1 MAGPLRRGRLWIG
14 VAFIWILCFWYW
26 SNSDSGFKLFGNG
39 DPLAGKGATAW
50 TRRLPKYPIPKEKLA
65 ALPKITGDVKVPK
78 IQAATPVESAAA
90 KELRLSRL
98 AAVKKSFEHS
108 WSGYSNYAWMHDEV
122 TPLTGK
128 SKDPFGG
135 WAATLV
141 DALDTLW
148 IMDMKDEFTKA
159 VAAADGIDFTRS
171 PMATINIFET
181 NIRYLGGFLSAY
193 ELSGRAHPILLK
205 KAIELGDLLMC
216 AFDTPNHM
224 PVTRWEW
231 KKSAYGQAQSPSREA
246 LVSELGSLS
255 LELTKLS
262 QLTGNPRFYD
272 AVKRIGDQFEST
284 QLNTR
289 LPGMWP
295 VVVDAYTPAFH
306 AGSDFTL
313 GGMSD
318 SLYEYLPKW
327 YLLLG
332 GQLEQPRRL
341 YENFIPVAIKH
352 LFKRALTPSEK
363 PVLISGDYQVT
374 DLPGEQPKYTYVA
387 RGQHLT
393 CFAGGMVAMGSKI
406 FNRPADLE
414 IASQLTDGC
423 IWAYQATQTGL
434 GPEIFNFISCGGV
447 DAKDSSDCTWNEDRW
462 LKAIEEQHAPDFR
475 APPLRGSD
483 WKKPTVQD
491 VVKKHNLPKGMID
504 VSDGRYILRPEA
516 IESIFIMYRVTGDAQ
531 WMEKAW
537 TMFETIEK
545 VTRTEIAASAIDDVT
560 KAEPTKMD
568 SMESFWLAET
578 LKYFYLIFSEFD
590 VISLDEW
597 VLNTEAHP
605 LIKQFIRNVRAAKTI
620 ADERAVIQKESAAIR
635 ASFREESHDPNIRR
649 NNVAK
654 LLYLFT
660 LGERTH
666 FGQIECLKLLA
677 SPRFA
682 DKRLGHL
689 ATSLLLDEN
698 QEVLTLVTNSL
709 KKYTS
714 PNALRIKHLVADFG
728 NIASIEMSRDL
739 FPEIETLVATANP
752 YIRRK
757 AALCAMRICR
767 KVPDL
772 QEHFID
778 KATQL
783 LSDRNHGVL
792 LCGLTL
798 VTSLCEAD
806 EEEGGEEGIVEKFR
820 SFVPGLVRT
829 LKGLATSGYAPEH
842 DVTGITDPFLQVKIL
857 HLLRVLAMGDAETSE
872 QINDILAQVATN
884 TESSKNVGNSILYE
898 AVRTILD
905 IEADSGL
912 RVLGVN
918 ILGKFLT
925 NRDNNIRYVALNT
938 LIKVVAIEPNAVQR
952 HRNTILECLRDP
964 DISIRRRALDLSF
977 TLINESNVRVLIREL
992 LAFLEVA
999 DNEFKPTMTS
1009 QIGIAADKFAP
1020 NKRWHF
1026 DTMLRVLSLAGNYV
1040 KEQILSSFVRLVATT
1055 PELQTYAVQKLYIN
1069 LKKDIT
1075 QESLTQAGA
1084 WCIGEYADALLKGG
1098 QYEEEELVQE
1108 VKEHEVV
1115 DLFSLIL
1122 NSAYATQVSTEYIVT
1137 ALMKLTTRFSD
1148 PAQIEKIRRIL
1159 QYHQTSLDIEI
1170 QQRVVEY
1177 GNLFSFDQ
1185 VRRGVLEKMPIPQIK
1200 EESRVLGQAPTKKKT
1215 AANRKSRV
1223 IKPTEQDLLDI
1234 MDAPAASP
1242 AAPSTTNTDLLADIL
1257 GGTSS
1262 PPPSASSP
1270 PPQQSNVSNIM
1281 DLFGT
1286 APVPST
1292 ASPAPPSS
1300 NLDLMSPASSA
1311 PQPQAPA
1318 GIPCYNANDLNV
1330 TFQIQRNAEGMIQ
1343 ATAKFVNTSG
1353 SVNLSNVSLQAAV
1366 PKSQKLQLLSISS
1379 SDLGPGAEASQMMRV
1394 SGCKGF
1400 LAGQWLDT
1408 YIPGNP
1414 KPGGFTLTSTPRAA
1428 ADPKSPYLELAVQ
1441 ESPENPPAAWL
1452 WQPPSTI
1459 AGSKLQVRVGGSF
1472 VFPPPQIPV
1481 NDISHVVFVAG
1492 GVGINPLVSMMG
1504 HIAEEGYNLEVKV
1517 LYATKLPAQGLRGV
1531 LFLDRI
1537 RKWFTGKQLIGDLK
1551 MFTTGIYEG
1560 QVESRELDVH
1570 ERRFTVEDVKEAVG
1584 EKNNSVVYVCGPATM
1599 TDEIVDGLT
1608 GNRGMD
1614 KNRVMLEKWW

>member
-1 MAGPLRRGRLWIG
+1 M
-14 VAFIWILCFWYW
+14 
-26 SNSDSGFKLFGNG
+26 S
-39 DPLAGKGATAW
+39 
-50 TRRLPKYPIPKEKLA
+50 
-65 ALPKITGDVKVPK
+65 
-78 IQAATPVESAAA
+78 
-90 KELRLSRL
+90 
-98 AAVKKSFEHS
+98 
-108 WSGYSNYAWMHDEV
+108 
-122 TPLTGK
+122 
-128 SKDPFGG
+128 
-135 WAATLV
+135 
-141 DALDTLW
+141 
-148 IMDMKDEFTKA
+148 
-159 VAAADGIDFTRS
+159 
-171 PMATINIFET
+171 
-181 NIRYLGGFLSAY
+181 
-193 ELSGRAHPILLK
+193 
-205 KAIELGDLLMC
+205 
-216 AFDTPNHM
+216 
-224 PVTRWEW
+224 
-231 KKSAYGQAQSPSREA
+231 
-246 LVSELGSLS
+246 SL
-255 LELTKLS
+255 
-262 QLTGNPRFYD
+262 
-272 AVKRIGDQFEST
+272 
-284 QLNTR
+284 
-289 LPGMWP
+289 
-295 VVVDAYTPAFH
+295 
-306 AGSDFTL
+306 
-313 GGMSD
+313 
-318 SLYEYLPKW
+318 
-327 YLLLG
+327 
-332 GQLEQPRRL
+332 
-341 YENFIPVAIKH
+341 
-352 LFKRALTPSEK
+352 
-363 PVLISGDYQVT
+363 
-374 DLPGEQPKYTYVA
+374 
-387 RGQHLT
+387 
-393 CFAGGMVAMGSKI
+393 
-406 FNRPADLE
+406 
-414 IASQLTDGC
+414 
-423 IWAYQATQTGL
+423 
-434 GPEIFNFISCGGV
+434 
-447 DAKDSSDCTWNEDRW
+447 
-462 LKAIEEQHAPDFR
+462 
-475 APPLRGSD
+475 
-483 WKKPTVQD
+483 
-491 VVKKHNLPKGMID
+491 
-504 VSDGRYILRPEA
+504 
-516 IESIFIMYRVTGDAQ
+516 
-531 WMEKAW
+531 
-537 TMFETIEK
+537 
-545 VTRTEIAASAIDDVT
+545 
-560 KAEPTKMD
+560 
-568 SMESFWLAET
+568 
-578 LKYFYLIFSEFD
+578 
-590 VISLDEW
+590 
-597 VLNTEAHP
+597 
-605 LIKQFIRNVRAAKTI
+605 KQFIRNVRAAKTI

-709 KKYTS
+709 KNDLGHSNQYVVGL
-714 PNALRIKHLVADFG
+714 ALCTLG

-772 QEHFID
+772 QEHFIE

-857 HLLRVLAMGDAETSE
+857 HLLRVLAVGDAETSE

-977 TLINESNVRVLIREL
+977 TLINEGNVRVLIREL

-1108 VKEHEVV
+1108 VKEHEVI

-1200 EESRVLGQAPTKKKT
+1200 EESRVLGSAPTKKK
-1215 AANRKSRV
+1215 ASNRKSRV

-1234 MDAPAASP
+1234 MDAPAATP
-1242 AAPSTTNTDLLADIL
+1242 MAPSTTNTDLLADIL
-1257 GGTSS
+1257 GGASS

-1270 PPQQSNVSNIM
+1270 PPGSNMSNIM
-1281 DLFGT
+1281 DLFGS
-1286 APVPST
+1286 APVSST

-1300 NLDLMSPASSA
+1300 NLDLMSPVSSA
-1311 PQPQAPA
+1311 PQPQTPQTPA
-1318 GIPCYNANDLNV
+1318 GIPCYNSNDLNV
-1330 TFQIQRNAEGMIQ
+1330 TYQIQRNAEGMIQ
-1343 ATAKFVNTSG
+1343 ATAKFINTSG
-1353 SVNLSNVSLQAAV
+1353 SATLSNVSLQAAV

-1394 SGCKGF
+1394 SGCKGP
-1400 LAGQWLDT
+1400 LRLRLRIGYTHPTAGQVMDQVNWT
-1408 YIPGNP
+1408 
-1414 KPGGFTLTSTPRAA
+1414 
-1428 ADPKSPYLELAVQ
+1428 
-1441 ESPENPPAAWL
+1441 ES
-1452 WQPPSTI
+1452 S
-1459 AGSKLQVRVGGSF
+1459 
-1472 VFPPPQIPV
+1472 
-1481 NDISHVVFVAG
+1481 
-1492 GVGINPLVSMMG
+1492 
-1504 HIAEEGYNLEVKV
+1504 
-1517 LYATKLPAQGLRGV
+1517 
-1531 LFLDRI
+1531 
-1537 RKWFTGKQLIGDLK
+1537 
-1551 MFTTGIYEG
+1551 
-1560 QVESRELDVH
+1560 
-1570 ERRFTVEDVKEAVG
+1570 
-1584 EKNNSVVYVCGPATM
+1584 
-1599 TDEIVDGLT
+1599 
-1608 GNRGMD
+1608 
-1614 KNRVMLEKWW
+1614 